1 MAKQLKRQEY
11 FKKVTHNHELELTKV
26 MFRLVLISIKLRW
39 QQDNN
44 GNYIHDKLQKQ
55 QGLIVSWCKSE

>member
-1 MAKQLKRQEY
+1 
-11 FKKVTHNHELELTKV
+11 
-26 MFRLVLISIKLRW
+26 MFRLVLITIKLRW